1 MIKGLHHN
9 VYRCRDS
16 EETRVFYEEF
26 LGLRLVS
33 AFEIDQ
39 GRGLHTF
46 FEMDD
51 GSCLAFFE
59 VPDLPFEFKNQNVLD
74 LHIALRV
81 DPDIFDRMLHK
92 GQAEGRE
99 VRGPVDHDFVRSLY
113 FRDPNGYVI
122 ELTAPIGS
130 HGEIMDPAVS
140 EPHEALARW
149 RAIRAA
155 RTN

>member
-9 VYRCRDS
+9 VYRCRDT
-16 EETRVFYEEF
+16 EETRLFYEEF
-26 LGLRLVS
+26 LGLRFIS
-33 AFEIDQ
+33 AFELDDP
-39 GRGLHTF
+39 RGLHTF

-59 VPDLPFEFKNQNVLD
+59 VPELPFEFKNQNLLD
-74 LHIALRV
+74 LHIALAV
-81 DPDIFDRMLHK
+81 EPDTFNRMLQK

-122 ELTAPIGS
+122 ELTVRKGTR
-130 HGEIMDPAVS
+130 GEIMDPAIS
-140 EPHEALARW
+140 KPHEALARW
-149 RAIRAA
+149 RAVKAG
-155 RTN
+155 

>member
-16 EETRVFYEEF
+16 EETRSFYEDF

-33 AFEIDQ
+33 AFEIDE

-59 VPDLPFEFKNQNVLD
+59 VPDLPFEFKNQNLLD
-74 LHIALRV
+74 LHIALGIE
-81 DPDIFDRMLHK
+81 PDIFDRMLRK

-122 ELTAPIGS
+122 ELAAPTGT
-130 HGEIMDPAVS
+130 HHEITDPTVS
-140 EPHEALARW
+140 RPHEALARW
-149 RAIRAA
+149 QATKTR
-155 RTN
+155 